1 MELRADFARREV
13 VRPDSEAL
21 WLSPM
26 AGTERYVLD
35 RIGEEVTRETAIVR
49 HAALALLD
57 RGAASAIAVDASTA
71 YVGAAREEAD
81 RRGRTDA
88 IREADLRDRFRRPAL
103 VKH

>member
-49 HAALALLD
+49 HAAF
-57 RGAASAIAVDASTA
+57 GAPRS
-71 YVGAAREEAD
+71 
-81 RRGRTDA
+81 RRG
-88 IREADLRDRFRRPAL
+88 ECDRS
-103 VKH
+103 